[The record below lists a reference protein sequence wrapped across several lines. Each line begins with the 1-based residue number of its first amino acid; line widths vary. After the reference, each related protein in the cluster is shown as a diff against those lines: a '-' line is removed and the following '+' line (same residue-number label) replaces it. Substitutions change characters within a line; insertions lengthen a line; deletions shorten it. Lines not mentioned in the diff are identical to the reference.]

1 MLEINEVKQYRTDA
15 QGLAERFL
23 NDYASNHEVSYPINP
38 FQILTSLGIG
48 FVFRAFD
55 GIEGL
60 YFPKENTDD
69 TDLVVINSKRPI
81 TRQRFTAAHELCHFI
96 KDRNS
101 CVCMM
106 KTNAPIEKYADR
118 FASALLMPKRELLR
132 KIDERLE
139 EHDLLNED
147 DVLIIADHFGVSF
160 SACYYRIRNLFDYS
174 LGFLENDKKKFKPDH
189 RRQELGMSYLSLYE
203 SLFDAWTWI
212 KNSVETEYAKHIF
225 KTNYVYNDSRL
236 EGVATTKEATAEIVE
251 DLENKRHLSVY
262 YDESYDAY
270 CHVAGHS
277 SMYDD
282 VFSMSTS
289 EHFDVFTLI
298 PLNRAL
304 FSCMPHPEYGGMIRT
319 SNPVVLEAKFE
330 TVDFRD
336 IYSELS
342 KLNDTVKELDSNFS
356 HMRKSEI
363 IESAIRIHHR
373 ITVIHPFGDGNGRT
387 SRAFLNL
394 MFLRYRLIP
403 TYTKLEV
410 KEEYYTALESADKYA
425 DYTRLYEFFMKAL
438 IRSHVELGKR

>member
-81 TRQRFTAAHELCHFI
+81 IRQRFTAAHELCHFI

-160 SACYYRIRNLFDYS
+160 SACYYRIRNLFDY
-174 LGFLENDKKKFKPDH
+174 
-189 RRQELGMSYLSLYE
+189 
-203 SLFDAWTWI
+203 
-212 KNSVETEYAKHIF
+212 
-225 KTNYVYNDSRL
+225 
-236 EGVATTKEATAEIVE
+236 
-251 DLENKRHLSVY
+251 
-262 YDESYDAY
+262 
-270 CHVAGHS
+270 C
-277 SMYDD
+277 
-282 VFSMSTS
+282 
-289 EHFDVFTLI
+289 
-298 PLNRAL
+298 
-304 FSCMPHPEYGGMIRT
+304 
-319 SNPVVLEAKFE
+319 
-330 TVDFRD
+330 
-336 IYSELS
+336 
-342 KLNDTVKELDSNFS
+342 
-356 HMRKSEI
+356 
-363 IESAIRIHHR
+363 
-373 ITVIHPFGDGNGRT
+373 
-387 SRAFLNL
+387 
-394 MFLRYRLIP
+394 
-403 TYTKLEV
+403 
-410 KEEYYTALESADKYA
+410 
-425 DYTRLYEFFMKAL
+425 
-438 IRSHVELGKR
+438 